1 MSEKQPVLR
10 RLKRLFPLILMG
22 IVGFFAWQFWPLA
35 SAESQ
40 ENKTQDKA
48 QVPAAAAQPVVVADA
63 KAQPMPVEI
72 GAIAHVQTISS
83 VAIRSRIDGVI
94 AKVPVRDG
102 QEVKAGDILFELDD
116 RDAQAQLAKA
126 QGTVLKDQAQLKYAQ
141 QQVPRFSPLAQKE
154 FLSRD
159 QLEQAQSN
167 AAALEGTLKADQ
179 AAVASL
185 QVQLSYTVIRAQIDG
200 KIGTIAFK
208 EGNSIKANGD
218 PPLATLNQ
226 LRPIYV
232 SFSVPQRDLA
242 RIQKAM
248 AAGPVKAIASIPGD
262 EGEPQQGSVAYIENA
277 IDASTSTL
285 SVKAAFPNPENRL
298 WSGQFV
304 NIKVTLRVEDEAI
317 VVPSE
322 AVQAGQQGSYVFVVK
337 PDMTAEARPVTLDRT
352 VGDLA
357 VIVDGLKN
365 GEKVVTTGQLRLRN
379 GVKVQITTNGSDKGS
394 KQGSAS

>member
-1 MSEKQPVLR
+1 MSAIKPVPR
-10 RLKRLFPLILMG
+10 RLKHFSLLILLG
-22 IVGFFAWQFWPLA
+22 TAGFLAWQFWPFD
-35 SAESQ
+35 SARSQ
-40 ENKTQDKA
+40 ENKTQEKTQTSA
-48 QVPAAAAQPVVVADA
+48 PPMQPVVVADA
-63 KAQPMPVEI
+63 KAQPVPVEI

-94 AKVPVRDG
+94 AKVPVKDG
-102 QEVKAGDILFELDD
+102 QEVKSGDVLFELDD

-141 QQVPRFSPLAQKE
+141 QQVARFSPLAQKE

-185 QVQLSYTVIRAQIDG
+185 QVQLSYSVIRAPIDG
-200 KIGTIAFK
+200 KIGTIVFK

-248 AAGPVKAIASIPGD
+248 AAGSVKAVASIPGD
-262 EGEPQQGSVAYIENA
+262 EGEPQQGKLSYIENA
-277 IDASTSTL
+277 IDPSTSTL
-285 SVKAAFPNPENRL
+285 SVKAAFPNSENRL

-304 NIKVTLRVEDEAI
+304 NIKVTLSVEDQAI

-322 AVQAGQQGSYVFVVK
+322 AVQAGQKGSYVFVVK

-352 VGDLA
+352 LGDLA
-357 VIVDGLKN
+357 VIGDGLKA
-365 GEKVVTTGQLRLRN
+365 GEKVVTAGQLRLRD
-379 GVKVQITTNGSDKGS
+379 GTKVQITTNVPG
-394 KQGSAS
+394 QGSAS